1 VFTQQEYHPE
11 FDAVLLVML
20 EELSLPELSRIELLD
35 ERGRVQVAVAPRYLG
50 NAFRIVPS
58 SPSAAGEGVGP
69 THGRLCK
76 RIRRGQQFDERLEFS
91 KARGC
96 CFQNLSRF
104 QPMLGIVL
112 REPLSSRRRK
122 NRRHPIAYEHKEDV
136 VDLPADL
143 RDPIE
148 NVARSHSRKK
158 DVGPVGC
165 PHYS

>member
-1 VFTQQEYHPE
+1 MQQEYHPE

-20 EELSLPELSRIELLD
+20 EELSLPKQSRIELLD
-35 ERGRVQVAVAPRYLG
+35 DRGRVQVAVAPRYLG

-58 SPSAAGEGVGP
+58 SPSATGEGAGP

-91 KARGC
+91 EACGC
-96 CFQNLSRF
+96 YFQNLPRF

-112 REPLSSRRRK
+112 REPLASRRRK
-122 NRRHPIAYEHKEDV
+122 NRRHPIAHEHKVDV
-136 VDLPADL
+136 LDLPADL

-148 NVARSHSRKK
+148 NVARPNSRKK
-158 DVGPVGC
+158 DVGRSAG